1 MHGCEPSGLCSFYP
15 IFNNQHGPL
24 DFLGKGLNAP
34 DSIGGK
40 SLIEPERMVSK
51 LARAVAA
58 RDRIQEQGGDFIVCA
73 RTDARSVTGLDDA
86 IERAS
91 AYADAGADLIFPEGL
106 NTAEEFKIFAEAM
119 APREDLFLLANMTE
133 FGTTDIISIAD
144 FETLGYDAVIY
155 PASSMRAAM
164 GAVTRLFADLRATG
178 HVKASL
184 PDMQTRKELY
194 ETLEYTP
201 GEEWVMPAHFNK

>member
-1 MHGCEPSGLCSFYP
+1 MLLVWQIPRAAG
-15 IFNNQHGPL
+15 
-24 DFLGKGLNAP
+24 NA
-34 DSIGGK
+34 
-40 SLIEPERMVSK
+40 
-51 LARAVAA
+51 LAQRAIAA
-58 RDRIQEQGGDFIVCA
+58 
-73 RTDARSVTGLDDA
+73 
-86 IERAS
+86 
-91 AYADAGADLIFPEGL
+91 
-106 NTAEEFKIFAEAM
+106 AEL
-119 APREDLFLLANMTE
+119 PRVD
-133 FGTTDIISIAD
+133 
-144 FETLGYDAVIY
+144 DAVIY